1 MAHVWQTGARRRGPE
16 GHQQSDIGDQEAGK
30 GLRRGHRE
38 RRVRGEEKSKCEEK
52 RSGGLGA

>member
-1 MAHVWQTGARRRGPE
+1 MLPAEARASAGCFFE
-16 GHQQSDIGDQEAGK
+16 EDISDQEAAK